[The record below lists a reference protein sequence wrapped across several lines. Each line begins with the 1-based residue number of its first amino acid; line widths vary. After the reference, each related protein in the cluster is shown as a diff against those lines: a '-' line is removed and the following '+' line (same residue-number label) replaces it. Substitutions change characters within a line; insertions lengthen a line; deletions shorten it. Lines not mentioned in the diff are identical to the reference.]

1 MARLS
6 EFKKVP
12 ALVRFPARTS
22 PADTREHTYMW
33 QALLH
38 YIKGRLRAQWR
49 VEVAQRCTVA
59 QVSRLPMVYEVN
71 IFLTN
76 RHLPI
81 PEVLPGERLLVE
93 QKGACGFYHVIARS
107 AVGCLP

>member
-1 MARLS
+1 M
-6 EFKKVP
+6 
-12 ALVRFPARTS
+12 
-22 PADTREHTYMW
+22 
-33 QALLH
+33 
-38 YIKGRLRAQWR
+38 
-49 VEVAQRCTVA
+49 A

-107 AVGCLP
+107 AAARLP